1 MRFYFDIPTNEI
13 SLSDE
18 ILLDEI
24 EKAREQL
31 QEALEEGKTFTD
43 VEVIELS
50 QRLDEYLVEIQKK
63 RLLKKAILEIDIA
76 G

>member
-18 ILLDEI
+18 KLLDAI

-31 QEALEEGKTFTD
+31 QGALEEGKTFTD
-43 VEVIELS
+43 SEIIELS
-50 QRLDEYLVEIQKK
+50 QQLDEYLVEIQKK
-63 RLLKKAILEIDIA
+63 RLLKKAILEIEIA

>member
-1 MRFYFDIPTNEI
+1 MRFYFDIPTNET

-18 ILLDEI
+18 MLLDEI

-31 QEALEEGKTFTD
+31 QEAFDGGKTFTD
-43 VEVIELS
+43 AEVIELS
-50 QRLDEYLVEIQKK
+50 QQLDEYLVEIQKK
-63 RLLKKAILEIDIA
+63 RLLKKAIMEIDIA

>member
-31 QEALEEGKTFTD
+31 QEALEAGKTFTD
-43 VEVIELS
+43 ADVIELS

-63 RLLKKAILEIDIA
+63 RLLKKAILEIEIA

>member
-31 QEALEEGKTFTD
+31 QEALEAGKTFTD
-43 VEVIELS
+43 AYVIELS

-63 RLLKKAILEIDIA
+63 RLLKKAILEIEIA